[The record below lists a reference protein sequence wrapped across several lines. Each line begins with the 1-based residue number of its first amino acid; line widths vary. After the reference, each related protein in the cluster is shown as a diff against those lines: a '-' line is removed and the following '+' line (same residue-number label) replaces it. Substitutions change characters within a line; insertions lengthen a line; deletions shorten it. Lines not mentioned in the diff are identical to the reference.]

1 MSRSTRGTAMP
12 TLLALLLL
20 PVSHGAMATGIAD
33 NVYTNDELDFTIGLP
48 QELVDAGWQALPG
61 DPGLSY
67 VVFEGPQVET
77 ITVYVEELVEAVPL
91 DDFLEISVFIFPLVF
106 EEWVEES
113 TLLID
118 VNGREGYEVV
128 YTMTIAEIPTRA
140 VEYMFVTDTHSF
152 TMSGL
157 FLGDPFPFPLNEFRS
172 ILGTF
177 HIGVPADVEPAGS
190 ALTSWGRL
198 KARR

>member
-1 MSRSTRGTAMP
+1 MSRTKRRAALP

-20 PVSHGAMATGIAD
+20 TVASRSTATGIDGA
-33 NVYTNDELDFTIGLP
+33 VYTNDALQFTIGLP
-48 QELVDAGWQALPG
+48 QELADAGWQVLPG

-67 VVFEGPQVET
+67 VVFEGPQIET
-77 ITVYVEELVEAVPL
+77 ITVYVEPLLEPVPL
-91 DDFLEISVFIFPLVF
+91 DDFLDISLIIFPLVF
-106 EEWVEES
+106 EDWAAES
-113 TLLID
+113 VLLLD

-128 YTMTIAEIPTRA
+128 YTMTVADIPTRA

-152 TMSGL
+152 TMSGI
-157 FLGDPFPFPLNEFRS
+157 FLGDPFPLPLNEFRS

-177 HIGVPADVEPAGS
+177 VIGAPTDVDPAGS